1 MKTTILKNEFWY
13 GGAVYEGYRQPVGA
27 DDIVDWD
34 FRENPTHNQIM
45 PLFLSSKGRYIWSDA
60 GFHISF
66 RNGEILAEG
75 PEPIILKDGFND
87 LRGAYLAAMKAHFP
101 FHEIKLSDR
110 FFKVPV
116 YNSWIELTYYQ
127 TQKNILKYA
136 KGILENG
143 FPSGVLMIDD
153 GWSPYY
159 GRWQFRGDNFKDA
172 KAMLKE
178 LHEMGFSVMLW
189 ICPFITPDTLEF
201 REARDKHFL
210 IETPEGKPR
219 ILEWWNGYSA
229 ALDLTNPDAMKWL
242 KDQLDVLTDMG
253 VDGFKLDAGDPCYY
267 HAGDKLFRDVSTD
280 ELSRLWAEFGE
291 QFAFNE
297 LRVCFRAGGYS
308 LMQRLCDKQTKW
320 DESGDP
326 CYYHAGDKLFR
337 DVSTDELSRLWA
349 EFGEQFAFNELRV
362 CFRAGGYS
370 LMQRLCDKQTKWDES
385 GIAGLIP
392 DTLLQGLTGHPFGS
406 PDMIGGGEYTCFLNG
421 NENACTPE
429 MFVRYAQIAAL
440 MPVMQF
446 SASPWRVLP
455 EADFQKVKAALA
467 LREKCLPEIFKAVE
481 CAKVTGEPIAR
492 SMEFVFPGQGMER
505 VMDQF
510 MVGDALLVAPVWKQ
524 GEVVRSVTLPEGQ
537 WRCVSLGETEGD
549 VLNGGRNVVLGENDG
564 LVVLRRV

>member
-1 MKTTILKNEFWY
+1 MKTTMLKNEFWY
-13 GGAVYEGYRQPVGA
+13 GGAVYEGYRQPVSA

-45 PLFLSSKGRYIWSDA
+45 PLFLSSKGRYIWSNA
-60 GFHISF
+60 GFRISF
-66 RNGEILAEG
+66 RKGEILAEG
-75 PEPIILKDGFND
+75 PETVVLEDGFQD
-87 LRGAYLAAMKAHFP
+87 LRGAYLAAMKSHFP

-110 FFKVPV
+110 FFQTPV

-127 TQKNILKYA
+127 TQDNILKYA

-143 FPSGVLMIDD
+143 FPAGVLMIDD

-159 GRWQFRGDNFKDA
+159 GRWQFRGDNFRDPKG
-172 KAMLKE
+172 MIWE

-189 ICPFITPDTLEF
+189 ICPFITPDTVEF

-242 KDQLDVLTDMG
+242 KDQLDVLMDMG

-267 HAGDKLFRDVSTD
+267 HAGDKMFRDVSGD

-320 DESGDP
+320 DE
-326 CYYHAGDKLFR
+326 
-337 DVSTDELSRLWA
+337 T
-349 EFGEQFAFNELRV
+349 
-362 CFRAGGYS
+362 
-370 LMQRLCDKQTKWDES
+370 

-392 DTLLQGLTGHPFGS
+392 DTLIQGLTGHPFGS

-455 EADFQKVKAALA
+455 EADLQRVKDALA
-467 LREKCLPEIFKAVE
+467 LREKCLPDILAAVE
-481 CAKVTGEPIAR
+481 CAKSTGEPIAR
-492 SMEFVFPGQGMER
+492 SMEYVFPGQGMER

-510 MVGDALLVAPVWKQ
+510 MIGEELLVAPVWKQ
-524 GEVVRSVTLPEGQ
+524 GEVSRCVKLPEGQ
-537 WRCVSLGETEGD
+537 WRCVGLGETEGD
-549 VLNGGRNVVLGENDG
+549 VLNGGQDVVLGENEG
-564 LVVLRRV
+564 LVVLRRE

>member
-320 DESGDP
+320 DESG
-326 CYYHAGDKLFR
+326 
-337 DVSTDELSRLWA
+337 
-349 EFGEQFAFNELRV
+349 
-362 CFRAGGYS
+362 
-370 LMQRLCDKQTKWDES
+370 
-385 GIAGLIP
+385 IAGLIP

-510 MVGDALLVAPVWKQ
+510 MVGDALLVVPVWKQ
-524 GEVVRSVTLPEGQ
+524 GEIVRSVTLPEGQ